1 MRRRILLVSAT
12 VCVALGLGAELMG
25 QGGPPPVQGGPPPVN
40 VGKRHGNMR
49 AAQGFIQQAWVK
61 VDSAQ
66 QDNNYNLGGHA
77 GRAKD
82 LLAEASD
89 EIKLAA
95 EAANQNQ

>member
-1 MRRRILLVSAT
+1 MKRILLMCLA
-12 VCVALGLGAELMG
+12 VCAAFGMGALVYA
-25 QGGPPPVQGGPPPVN
+25 QGGPPPIN
-40 VGKRHGNMR
+40 IGKRHGNMR
-49 AAQGFIQQAWVK
+49 AAQELIQQAWIK

-82 LLAEASD
+82 LLSQASD

-95 EAANQNQ
+95 EASNHNGQ